1 MILTPTMYTP
11 VGMPEECMPPEKRGK
26 LSYTIQNSKTAAK
39 VEVLLKH
46 KAFRVVKI
54 SVVDHNGAFANNISF
69 C

>member
-1 MILTPTMYTP
+1 
-11 VGMPEECMPPEKRGK
+11 MPEECMPPEKRGK